1 MGDQSTEERL
11 TAIFENMTEALI
23 AMDTSW
29 RVTSVNNKTEQLLGK
44 NRDSLLGQLLW
55 DVFPVE
61 ATIQFDQAI
70 TAQFSQEF
78 EEFYPS
84 LNRWLTVRL
93 IGCEN
98 GILAYL
104 LDITA
109 RKELETTLRQEQ
121 NFLNVLLDNV
131 QAGIVACDAQ
141 GQLKLF
147 NQAARAFHGLPEQPL
162 LPEKWAEHYD
172 LYLPDGKTRMNTT
185 DIPLYRALQGEQL
198 NNVEMMIVPTQGVP
212 RILSANGQAIVDVN
226 GEKHGAVVVMH
237 DITASKQSEEALRK
251 TEQRYRSVVNNVK
264 DVIFQTDAAGL
275 WTFLNPAW
283 TEITGF
289 SIDESIGT
297 NFLEYVHPSDRQ
309 YNLELFQPLIQRQ
322 KDFCRHEVRYLTKTG
337 DFRWIEVFARLTL
350 DDEGAI
356 LGTSGT
362 LNDITERKQA
372 EEKRVQLIREQV
384 ARTLA
389 ETAQQ
394 QAAFLAEVSA
404 VLGSSLDY
412 EQTLRSVANLAVP
425 YFADWCSVDLLNDDR
440 TISRVAIAHC
450 DPQKVQ
456 FGWELAR
463 RYPRHL
469 NDGYGMSLVMQTGK
483 SEIAPVITDEQLS
496 AAVQDPEYL
505 QILRGLGLSSCII
518 APLIARGRVLGTISF
533 VFTESHRHYSKVDLA
548 LAEDLARRAAIA
560 IDNAR
565 LYQQAQQAKEAAE
578 KAADRT
584 VRLQTVTAALSQSLT
599 PVQVVDVI
607 VEQSMAVLEA
617 ASAMVVLVSKDRKQL
632 EIVKAVG
639 YEAESLESWRQF
651 PIDTNVPLAEA
662 IRTGEPVWMETL
674 TDRINRYP
682 HLIEYYSRS
691 EYTSWMSLPLMFEGK
706 AVGGISLNFK
716 QFKQLSADDRE
727 FILAISRQCAQAI
740 SRAQLYEAERQARA
754 NAEQANR
761 VKDEFLAVLSHELR
775 SPLNPIL
782 GWTQL
787 LQSQK
792 LPPTKVTQAL
802 QTIERN
808 AKLQAQLIED
818 LLDISRMMQ
827 GKLSLNIA
835 PINLISVIE
844 NAIETVQLAAAA
856 KSIEIQTVLQPNHN
870 QTVGDANRLQ
880 QVIWNLL
887 SNAIKFT
894 PEGGRIEIKLEQ
906 QGNQVKIQVTD
917 NGRGIKPDFLPY
929 VFEYFRQADSSTT
942 RQFGG
947 LGLGLA
953 IVRQIVE
960 LHGGTVQAQSPG
972 EDLGAT
978 FTVLL
983 PTTQLRSPLT
993 SATQRVNQSIDLT
1006 NLNILVVDDE
1016 PDMGLLAEFI
1026 LTQYGAKVTVASS
1039 ALEVLTILMQF
1050 TPDLLL
1056 CDIGM
1061 PDMDGYMLMRHIRKL
1076 SPETGG
1082 KIPAIALTAYAS
1094 ESDRHQALAA
1104 GFQRHISKPVEPE
1117 ALIAAIVSVISKQ
1130 A

>member
-1 MGDQSTEERL
+1 VGDQSVEERL
-11 TAIFENMTEALI
+11 TAILENMAEALI
-23 AMDTSW
+23 AMNTAW
-29 RVTSVNNKTEQLLGK
+29 RVTSVNNKAEQLLSK

-61 ATIQFDQAI
+61 TTTRFYQAI
-70 TAQFSQEF
+70 AAQLPQEF

-109 RKELETTLRQEQ
+109 RKELETRLRQEQ
-121 NFLNVLLDNV
+121 NFLNALLDNV
-131 QAGIVACDAQ
+131 QAGIVACDAE

-147 NQAARAFHGLPEQPL
+147 NQAARSFHGLSEQPL
-162 LPEKWAEHYD
+162 PPEEWAENYD

-185 DIPLYRALQGEQL
+185 DIPLYRALQGQRV
-198 NNVEMMIVPTQGVP
+198 NNVEMMIVPSQGVP

-226 GEKHGAVVVMH
+226 GEKHGAVIVMH
-237 DITASKQSEEALRK
+237 DITARKQSEEALRK

-264 DVIFQTDAAGL
+264 EVIFQTDAAGL

-322 KDFCRHEVRYLTKTG
+322 KDYCRHEVRYLTNTG

-372 EEKRVQLIREQV
+372 EEKRVQLVREQV
-384 ARTLA
+384 ARAAA
-389 ETAQQ
+389 EAAQQ

-412 EQTLRSVANLAVP
+412 EQTLGSVANLAVP

-440 TISRVAIAHC
+440 TIIRVAVAHC
-450 DPQKVQ
+450 DPQKVK
-456 FGWELAR
+456 FGWELAQ

-469 NDGYGMSLVMQTGK
+469 DDGYGMSLVMQTGK
-483 SEIAPVITDEQLS
+483 TEIVPIITDEQLS
-496 AAVQDPEYL
+496 ATVKNPEYL
-505 QILRGLGLSSCII
+505 QILRKLGLSSCII
-518 APLIARGRVLGTISF
+518 TPLIARGRVLGTISF
-533 VFTESHRHYSKVDLA
+533 VFTESHRHYNQTDLA

-565 LYQQAQQAKEAAE
+565 LYQQAQQAKKAAE
-578 KAADRT
+578 KAAQRT
-584 VRLQTVTAALSQSLT
+584 FRLQTVTAALSQSLT
-599 PVQVVDVI
+599 PLQVVDVI

-617 ASAMVVLVSKDRKQL
+617 ASAMVVLVSADRREL

-639 YEAESLESWRQF
+639 YEVYSLESGQKF
-651 PIDTNVPLAEA
+651 PIETNVPLAEA
-662 IRTGEPVWMETL
+662 VRTGEPVWMETL
-674 TDRINRYP
+674 TDRITRYP
-682 HLIEYYSRS
+682 HLAEYYSRS
-691 EYTSWMSLPLMFEGK
+691 AYTSWMSLPLMFEGK
-706 AVGGISLNFK
+706 AVGGISLNFRE
-716 QFKQLSADDRE
+716 FRQLSADDRE

-740 SRAQLYEAERQARA
+740 YRAQLYEAERQART

-787 LQSQK
+787 LQRQK
-792 LPPTKVTQAL
+792 LPPAKVTQAL

-835 PINLISVIE
+835 PTNLISVIE
-844 NAIETVQLAAAA
+844 NAIETVHLAAAA
-856 KSIEIQTVLQPNHN
+856 KSLKIQTVLQPNHN
-870 QTVGDANRLQ
+870 QVVGDANRLQ
-880 QVIWNLL
+880 QVFWNLL

-894 PEGGRIEIKLEQ
+894 PEGGRIEINLEQ

-960 LHGGTVQAQSPG
+960 LHGGTVQAQSLG
-972 EDLGAT
+972 ENLGAT

-983 PTTQLRSPLT
+983 PTTQLRSPSTL
-993 SATQRVNQSIDLT
+993 ATQQANQSIDLT
-1006 NLNILVVDDE
+1006 DINILVVDDE
-1016 PDMGLLAEFI
+1016 PDMGLLVEFI

-1082 KIPAIALTAYAS
+1082 RIPAIALTAYAS
-1094 ESDRHQALAA
+1094 ESDRHQVLAA
-1104 GFQRHISKPVEPE
+1104 GFQLHIPKPVEPE
-1117 ALIAAIVSVISKQ
+1117 ALVAAIVSVISKQ